1 MSDINQPTVILTT
14 DTTEEIAAGGTV
26 SFPFVPAL
34 TADDLLADQTVY
46 LTAYSREFPDL
57 AVTIT
62 ETSADVTW
70 PADAPYPLPI
80 GEYNCEFQ
88 TTYVKEGEGGGLPPG
103 LSQVAAQP
111 VVTLVAQAVDD
122 PATVD
127 LVTLATAYNTA
138 VAAHDELA
146 TKYNGLLAAMQASGV
161 MAPSAV
167 ATKSKKARK

>member
-1 MSDINQPTVILTT
+1 MSDITQPTVVLTT
-14 DTTEEIAAGGTV
+14 DTTADIEPGGIV
-26 SFPFVPAL
+26 SFPFVAGL

-46 LTAYSREFPDL
+46 LTTYGREFHDL

-62 ETSADVTW
+62 DVSADVTW

-80 GEYNCEFQ
+80 GEYNCEFE
-88 TTYVKEGEGGGLPPG
+88 TTAPKEGGGGLPPG